1 MSADGNWKVTIKAP
15 MGAMATRLTI
25 KSKGGVFTGTQSGQ
39 GQSAEVTD
47 GKIDGDAITWSN
59 NITTPLKITLE
70 YSGVLSGDEMSG
82 KVKAGLMGT
91 FPFTGIRED

>member
-1 MSADGNWKVTIKAP
+1 
-15 MGAMATRLTI
+15 
-25 KSKGGVFTGTQSGQ
+25 
-39 GQSAEVTD
+39 VTD

-59 NITTPLKITLE
+59 NVTTPLKITLE